1 VLYLDG
7 IKYGDTQMT
16 AMGMLMSVTFMSVSR
31 SKPLDKLSK
40 VRPITSLFHPS
51 SLFSIMG
58 QFVVHLGVMYWAVQ
72 SAKVRAPAPPYVQ

>member
-1 VLYLDG
+1 
-7 IKYGDTQMT
+7 
-16 AMGMLMSVTFMSVSR
+16 VSR